1 MSPLISV
8 ITCTHNPRRDYFER
22 VLAAL
27 KAQTLDRGRWEYVV
41 VDNASAE
48 AVEKGLSLSWHP
60 AARCVREE
68 RLGLTHARLRGIR
81 ESAGELLVFVDDDNV
96 LDRDYLE
103 AAQRVSEEWAILG
116 AWGGQVRALFDEP
129 PPEWTRPYWSRLV
142 IREFDEDR
150 WSNLPMQ
157 HETMPSG
164 AGLCVRRS
172 VALFYAGLHERG
184 KRQVILDR
192 AGVST
197 VSGGDTDLASC
208 AIDLGLGLGLFAALK
223 LSHLIP
229 PSRLEEDYLVRLVE
243 GLAYSELVLRSF
255 RERVEPSPRRGWT
268 SRAADLLRMARMGR
282 RQRRFH
288 AAIRDGQSKARR
300 ELAALDAGRRNVPDV
315 REELTCKSSR

>member
-1 MSPLISV
+1 MQPLISV
-8 ITCTHNPRRDYFER
+8 ITCTHDPREDYLEQ

-27 KAQTLDRGRWEYVV
+27 KAQTLDRERWEYIV
-41 VDNASAE
+41 VDNASASPL
-48 AVEKGLSLSWHP
+48 EKSLSLSWHP
-60 AARCVREE
+60 RARCVRED

-103 AAQRVSEEWAILG
+103 VAQRVSREWSILG
-116 AWGGQVRALFDEP
+116 AWGGQVRPLFEEA
-129 PPEWTRPYWSRLV
+129 PPEWTKPYWSRLV
-142 IREFDEDR
+142 IREFEQDR

-184 KRQVILDR
+184 RRQIILDR
-192 AGVST
+192 AGAST

-223 LSHLIP
+223 LGHLIP

-243 GLAYSELVLRSF
+243 GLAYSELILRSF
-255 RERVEPSPRRGWT
+255 REEVALSPRRGWT
-268 SRAADLLRMARMGR
+268 SRAADLLRMARMNR

-288 AAIRDGQSKARR
+288 SAVREGRSKARL
-300 ELAALDAGRRNVPDV
+300 ELTALHAGRQNVPDV
-315 REELTCKSSR
+315 REKLTFKSS